1 MNNMVAMQLQ
11 AGWSRDLS
19 YDKNNSKVDGFYSS
33 IRGAITEPSSIFHRK
48 RQVDIFL
55 LAMAI
60 GYEEKRRK
68 KVVKHSRSIRRDA
81 LTEREVWMMCSVAL
95 AEEKTLDLLANPPL
109 VIQICE
115 EYANGG
121 IDTLMR
127 MDECSGSELEQYE
140 ESIEQI
146 AKSTHHSSW
155 SI

>member
-1 MNNMVAMQLQ
+1 MNSMAAMQLQ

-19 YDKNNSKVDGFYSS
+19 YDKSNLKVDDFYSS
-33 IRGAITEPSSIFHRK
+33 INGAITESSSIFYGK
-48 RQVDIFL
+48 RQIDIFL

-60 GYEEKRRK
+60 GYTEKVRK
-68 KVVKHSRSIRRDA
+68 KIVKHSRSIRRDA

-95 AEEKTLDLLANPPL
+95 TEVKTLDLLANPPL

-121 IDTLMR
+121 IDTLIR
-127 MDECSGSELEQYE
+127 MEGYSGSELEYYE
-140 ESIEQI
+140 ESIEEI
-146 AKSTHHSSW
+146 VKSTHRSNR